1 MRDIKFRAFLKSNQ
15 LMYDVLTLDFIDN
28 KVLINNEEK
37 QLRGYVKYQDV
48 ELMQYT
54 GLKDKNGKDIYEGD
68 IVEAWSEG
76 KKAIGKVKQRI
87 DGLWLMYPAWQS
99 GKSWGLM
106 PNEERNTTVK
116 IIGNIYENKELKEI
130 NKMIDINE
138 LKNKQIEAYK
148 KRFERWYKKS
158 QIEKEI
164 EISALKGYRKLR
176 IEIREE
182 HDETIKLMKEDEKFI
197 QLLKEKLPEFNINRY
212 KYQYKGIF
220 NITVYCDYVTI
231 TW

>member
-1 MRDIKFRAFLKSNQ
+1 MREIKFRAWDRILKKMTYEVSMKLRECEYINILDMFTILNQ
-15 LMYDVLTLDFIDN
+15 RYDF
-28 KVLINNEEK
+28 
-37 QLRGYVKYQDV
+37 
-48 ELMQYT
+48 MQYT
-54 GLKDKNGKDIYEGD
+54 GLKDANGKDIYEGD

-76 KKAIGKVKQRI
+76 EKAIGKVKQRI

-106 PNEERNTTVK
+106 PNKERKTTVK

-138 LKNKQIEAYK
+138 LKNKQIEAYR

-164 EISALKGYRKLR
+164 EISALKGYRKLL

-182 HDETIKLMKEDEKFI
+182 HDENIKLMKEDETFI

-220 NITVYCDYVTI
+220 NITVNCDYVTI

>member
-1 MRDIKFRAFLKSNQ
+1 MREIKFRAFLKSNQ
-15 LMYDVLTLDFIDN
+15 VMYDVLTLDFIDN

-148 KRFERWYKKS
+148 KRFERWYTKS

-182 HDETIKLMKEDEKFI
+182 HDETIKLMKEDETFI
-197 QLLKEKLPEFNINRY
+197 HLLKEKLPEFNINRY

>member
-1 MRDIKFRAFLKSNQ
+1 MREIKFRAFLKSNQ

-54 GLKDKNGKDIYEGD
+54 GLKDKNGKEIYEGD

-130 NKMIDINE
+130 NKMIGINE
-138 LKNKQIEAYK
+138 LKNKQDAAYR

>member
-116 IIGNIYENKELKEI
+116 IIGNIYENNELKEI

-138 LKNKQIEAYK
+138 LKNKQDAAYR

-182 HDETIKLMKEDEKFI
+182 HDENIKLMKEDETFI

-220 NITVYCDYVTI
+220 NITVNCDYVTI

>member
-54 GLKDKNGKDIYEGD
+54 GLKDANGEDIYEGD

-106 PNEERNTTVK
+106 PNKERKTTVK

-130 NKMIDINE
+130 NKMIGINE
-138 LKNKQIEAYK
+138 LKNKQDAAYR

-158 QIEKEI
+158 QIGKEI

>member
-1 MRDIKFRAFLKSNQ
+1 MREIKFRAFLKSNQ
-15 LMYDVLTLDFIDN
+15 VMYDVLTLDFIDN

-197 QLLKEKLPEFNINRY
+197 QFLKEKLPEFNINRY